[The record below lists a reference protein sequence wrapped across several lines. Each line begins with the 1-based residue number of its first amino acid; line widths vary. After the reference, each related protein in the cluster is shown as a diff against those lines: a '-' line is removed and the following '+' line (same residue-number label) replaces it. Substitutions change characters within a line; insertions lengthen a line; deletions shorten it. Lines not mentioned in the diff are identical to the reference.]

1 MSLLL
6 VQLLSGLANAMFLFL
21 IASGLSLI
29 FGVTRIVNF
38 AHGSFY
44 MLAAYL
50 TYSLAAALPG
60 GPAAFYLAALLAAL
74 AVAAVGGLVEVLLL
88 RRVYRAPELYQLLL
102 TFALVL
108 VVADAVRYL
117 WGADNKTGPVA
128 PGLAGSVEVA
138 GQLFPSYDLAMIVF
152 GPLVALGLWL
162 LFHRTRWGILIRA
175 ATQDREM
182 VAALGVDQS
191 RLFTSVFV
199 LGSFLAGLGGALQ
212 VPRLALTTVMDT
224 SVIVEAFVVVVI
236 GGMGSVWGALLAS
249 LLIGVLNAFGVL
261 VLPKSAIVLIFVV
274 MAIVLVVRPWGL
286 LGRPEVQLRPPGG
299 GAVPEA
305 SPRRPRPA
313 WLVAA
318 LVALALLPLAVPTF
332 WVSIV
337 VEIFAFALFAASLHL
352 LMAVG
357 GMVSFGHA
365 AYFGLGAYGAAL
377 LLQLLGL
384 PMPLAFVGAPLVAAL
399 GAAVFGYFSVRLSSI
414 YFAMLT
420 LAFAQIVY
428 AAVHQWDEVTG
439 GDNGILSVWPA
450 AWLASPGRYY
460 YWALAATAVGIVLLR
475 LIAASPFGLTLRAA
489 RDHARR
495 AEALGVNIRA
505 LQWTAFVV
513 AGFVAG
519 LGGAIFAFL
528 KGSVFPVYTEAPMS
542 VQPLV
547 MVLLGGVGSPAG
559 PLIGAAVYKLLDTVI
574 TRYTDYWQFV
584 LGAILM
590 ALVLVFPRGIAGVLD
605 ERRS

>member
-50 TYSLAAALPG
+50 TYSLAAALPLG
-60 GPAAFYLAALLAAL
+60 SSAFYAAALLAAL
-74 AVAAVGGLVEVLLL
+74 LVAALGGLVEVLLL

-108 VVADAVRYL
+108 VAADAVRFF
-117 WGADNKTGPVA
+117 WGADNKTGPAA
-128 PGLAGSVEVA
+128 PGLAGSVPIA
-138 GQLFPSYDLAMIVF
+138 GQLFPSYDLAVILF

-162 LFHRTRWGILIRA
+162 VFHRTRWGVLIRA

-182 VAALGVDQS
+182 VAALGVDQR
-191 RLFTSVFV
+191 RLFTGVFV

-224 SVIVEAFVVVVI
+224 TVIVEAFVVVVI

-249 LLIGVLNAFGVL
+249 LLIGVLNAYGVL
-261 VLPKSAIVLIFVV
+261 VLPKASIVLMFVV
-274 MAIVLVVRPWGL
+274 MAVVLIVRPWGL
-286 LGRPEVQLRPPGG
+286 LGRPEIHLRAAG
-299 GAVPEA
+299 GAVAGERRA
-305 SPRRPRPA
+305 PRHPG
-313 WLVAA
+313 WLAA
-318 LVALALLPLAVPTF
+318 AGLVLLALPLLLPTF
-332 WVSIV
+332 WIWLA
-337 VEIFAFALFAASLHL
+337 VEILAFALFAASLHL
-352 LMAVG
+352 LMGSG

-377 LLQLLGL
+377 LLKGAAW
-384 PMPLAFVGAPLVAAL
+384 PMPWAFLAAPVGAAAAAAL
-399 GAAVFGYFSVRLSSI
+399 FGYFSVRLTSI

-420 LAFAQIVY
+420 LAFAQIVF
-428 AAVHQWDEVTG
+428 AVVHQWDAVTG
-439 GDNGILSVWPA
+439 GDNGVLSVWPPP
-450 AWLASPGRYY
+450 WLKSPVRYY
-460 YWALAATAVGIVLLR
+460 YWALFFAGAGIILLR
-475 LIAASPFGLTLRAA
+475 VVAASPFGLVLRAV

-495 AEALGVNIRA
+495 AEAVGINIRA

-513 AGFVAG
+513 AGFFAG
-519 LGGAIFAFL
+519 LAGAVFVFL
-528 KGSVFPVYTEAPMS
+528 KGSVFPVYTESPMS

-547 MVLLGGVGSPAG
+547 MVLLGGIGTPSG
-559 PLIGAAVYKLLDTVI
+559 PLIGAAAYKLLDTVI
-574 TRYTDYWQFV
+574 TRYTDYWQAG
-584 LGAILM
+584 LGAILI
-590 ALVLVFPRGIAGVLD
+590 ALVLAFPRGIAGALD
-605 ERRS
+605 WRRS

>member
-1 MSLLL
+1 MSLLI

-21 IASGLSLI
+21 IASGLTLI

-50 TYSLAAALPG
+50 TYSLATALPG
-60 GPAAFYLAALLAAL
+60 GPAAFYLAVLLAAL
-74 AVAAVGGLVEVLLL
+74 LVAAVGGLVEVLLL
-88 RRVYRAPELYQLLL
+88 RRVYKAPELYQLLL

-286 LGRPEVQLRPPGG
+286 LGRPEVQLRAPGS

-559 PLIGAAVYKLLDTVI
+559 PLIGAAVYKLLDTVV